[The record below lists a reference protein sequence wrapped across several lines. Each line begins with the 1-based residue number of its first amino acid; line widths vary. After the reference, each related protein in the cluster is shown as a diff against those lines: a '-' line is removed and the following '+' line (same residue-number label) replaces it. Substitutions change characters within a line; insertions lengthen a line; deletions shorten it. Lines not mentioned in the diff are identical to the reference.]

1 MFQREDQKK
10 RTWMVGEPSNN
21 DDGLLQDGV
30 QSINTPNM
38 HIFNT
43 QARRLYNIAAHDIR
57 MAE

>member
-1 MFQREDQKK
+1 
-10 RTWMVGEPSNN
+10 MVGEPSNN